1 MSERADR
8 VRRGYDA
15 WNRRDWD
22 LMFELLHP
30 DIEWVPMQGGL
41 LGDAY
46 RGTEQVR
53 ELFALLFD
61 AWDEFRID
69 VEEVAEKDDKLLVI
83 VRVRTRGRASG
94 VEVDERWAHV
104 WTAGADGLA
113 TRLEAFDAPHKG
125 YEAIGVSPPKA

>member
-8 VRRGYDA
+8 VRQGYDA

-41 LGDAY
+41 FDTY
-46 RGTEQVR
+46 RGIDNVR
-53 ELFALLFD
+53 EFFTLLFD

-69 VEEVAEKDDKLLVI
+69 VEEVIDKDERLLAI
-83 VRVRTRGRASG
+83 VRVRTRGRGSG

-104 WTAGADGLA
+104 WTADETGLA
-113 TRLEAFDAPHKG
+113 TRLEAFDEPRKG
-125 YEAIGVSPPKA
+125 YEAMGLTPP